1 MENQPT
7 KTNNI
12 TKIFLIIVAL
22 VVTFVVALSVF
33 AWWRVMGHHYA
44 DKDKTEEITKEMK
57 TRWKIAEEEQKVK

>member
-33 AWWRVMGHHYA
+33 AWWRVW
-44 DKDKTEEITKEMK
+44 DITMLI
-57 TRWKIAEEEQKVK
+57 KIKRKK